1 MRSST
6 SNSDERLPRGGWL
19 LTWLATLALTGSFFG
34 GYEVFWR
41 SRGFLPSATDD
52 VALWGYWRGQ
62 VRPNDPDQVV
72 LLGASRIKLGVDV
85 STLSDALGKMPVIQ
99 LAVAGSD
106 FRPILYDLSRD
117 ESFQGLAVCDLLPGM
132 LLTGRCLLQSEQL
145 QAQWLETYRQRLF
158 SADFDQRLRLWIQE
172 RLTLLRSDLTLESVA
187 IALVEKK
194 RLPTPEKRVLRDR
207 TGQLAGEVRGI
218 RDVTPDWAKS
228 LQGQTLPDVFEASL
242 EDLRQAVQRIK
253 ARGGKVVFVRMP
265 STGENL
271 RWENEFFP
279 RDREWD
285 RLAAAQFA
293 PCIHFEDFP
302 ELASFV
308 CPDGGHLDQRDALRF
323 TSALAPILRE
333 QLNIRQA
340 TTGEAQSESRYQ

>member
-1 MRSST
+1 MRSFT

-19 LTWLATLALTGSFFG
+19 LTWFATLALTGSFLV

-52 VALWGYWRGQ
+52 AALWGYWRGQ
-62 VRPNDPDQVV
+62 VRPNDPNQVV

-106 FRPILYDLSRD
+106 CRPILFDLSRD
-117 ESFQGLAVCDLLPGM
+117 ESFQGIVICDLLPGM
-132 LLTGRCLLQSEQL
+132 LLTGRCYLQSERQ
-145 QAQWLETYRQRLF
+145 QSQWLEAYRQRLF
-158 SADFDQRLRLWIQE
+158 SADVDQRLRLWIQE

-187 IALVEKK
+187 IALVEKQ

-207 TGQLAGEVRGI
+207 TGQLDAEVRGI
-218 RDVTPDWAKS
+218 RDVTPDWARS
-228 LQGQTLPDVFEASL
+228 LQGQTLPNVLEESL
-242 EDLRQAVQRIK
+242 GGLRQAVQRIK
-253 ARGGKVVFVRMP
+253 ARGGEVVFVRMP

-285 RLAAAQFA
+285 RLAVSSVA
-293 PCIHFEDFP
+293 PCIHFADHP
-302 ELASFV
+302 ELASFK
-308 CPDGGHLDQRDALRF
+308 CPDGGHLDQRDALLF
-323 TSALAPILRE
+323 TRALGRIVRE
-333 QLNIRQA
+333 QCANRFPMADAPSPARQ
-340 TTGEAQSESRYQ
+340 